1 MNKTRGFLQLTY
13 ILYHHLDKVGGS
25 KKANCLSV
33 YLSLMKYCWKS
44 NDYRA
49 GLRHSTIEK
58 DTKLSRT
65 TIHRTLLTLTKLN
78 VISTIKGR
86 SGKTYQINPK
96 FVKFEKGMYKN
107 ETSMYKNE
115 TSNVSN
121 VQTLVETIIYNNT
134 IEEIIKNNRGNQQLI
149 IDNLAK
155 LPLTDLKKDK
165 NNPYYI
171 KLAIQRK
178 QELAANEKKTYV
190 PPQKILQALK
200 SISKNSNPRYREK
213 VSYNK
218 RNNLD
223 YKGNPIVKDDKIS
236 TERGNPIAKDK
247 NKV

>member
-49 GLRHSTIEK
+49 GLRHSTIQK
-58 DTKLSRT
+58 DTGLSRT

-78 VISTIKGR
+78 VMSTIKGR

-115 TSNVSN
+115 TLNVSN
-121 VQTLVETIIYNNT
+121 VKTLVESLVYSNT
-134 IEEIIKNNRGNQQLI
+134 IEEIIKNNRGNKQSI

-155 LPLTDLKKDK
+155 LPMTDLKMDK
-165 NNPYYI
+165 NNPYYV

-178 QELAANEKKTYV
+178 EELAANEKKTYV

-213 VSYNK
+213 VAYNK

-223 YKGNPIVKDDKIS
+223 YKGN
-236 TERGNPIAKDK
+236 AKDK

>member
-1 MNKTRGFLQLTY
+1 MIKTRGFLQLTY
-13 ILYHHLDKVGGS
+13 MLYHHLDKVGGS

-86 SGKTYQINPK
+86 SGKTYQINTK
-96 FVKFEKGMYKN
+96 FVKFEKGMFQN

-115 TSNVSN
+115 TLNVSN
-121 VQTLVETIIYNNT
+121 VKTLVESLVYSNT
-134 IEEIIKNNRGNQQLI
+134 IEEIIKNNRGNQQSI
-149 IDNLAK
+149 IDSLAK
-155 LPLTDLKKDK
+155 LPMTDLKMDK
-165 NNPYYI
+165 NNPYYV

-190 PPQKILQALK
+190 SPQKILQALK

-213 VSYNK
+213 VAYNK

>member
-1 MNKTRGFLQLTY
+1 MIKTRGFLQLTY
-13 ILYHHLDKVGGS
+13 VLYHHLDKVGGS

-49 GLRHSTIEK
+49 GLRHSTIQK
-58 DTKLSRT
+58 DTGLSRT

-96 FVKFEKGMYKN
+96 FVKFEKGMFKN

-178 QELAANEKKTYV
+178 EELAANEKKTYV

-213 VSYNK
+213 VTYNK

-223 YKGNPIVKDDKIS
+223 YKGNPI
-236 TERGNPIAKDK
+236 AKDK
-247 NKV
+247 DKV

>member
-1 MNKTRGFLQLTY
+1 
-13 ILYHHLDKVGGS
+13 
-25 KKANCLSV
+25 
-33 YLSLMKYCWKS
+33 MKYCWKS

-65 TIHRTLLTLTKLN
+65 TIHRTLQTLTKLN
-78 VISTIKGR
+78 VISTVKGR

-121 VQTLVETIIYNNT
+121 VKTLVETLIYSNT
-134 IEEIIKNNRGNQQLI
+134 IDEIIKNNRGNQQLI

-155 LPLTDLKKDK
+155 LPLTDLRKDK
-165 NNPYYI
+165 NNPYYVR
-171 KLAIQRK
+171 LAIQRK
-178 QELAANEKKTYV
+178 EELAANEKKTYV

-213 VSYNK
+213 VAYNK

-223 YKGNPIVKDDKIS
+223 WKGN
-236 TERGNPIAKDK
+236 AKDK
-247 NKV
+247 DKM

>member
-1 MNKTRGFLQLTY
+1 MIKTRGFLQLTY

-96 FVKFEKGMYKN
+96 FVKFEKGMFKN

-155 LPLTDLKKDK
+155 LPLTDLRKDK
-165 NNPYYI
+165 NNPYYVR
-171 KLAIQRK
+171 LAIQRK

-190 PPQKILQALK
+190 SPQKILQALK

-213 VSYNK
+213 VAYNK

-223 YKGNPIVKDDKIS
+223 YKGNPI
-236 TERGNPIAKDK
+236 AKDK

>member
-1 MNKTRGFLQLTY
+1 MLKTRGFLQLTY
-13 ILYHHLDKVGGS
+13 MLYHHLDKVGGS

-44 NDYRA
+44 NNYTA
-49 GLRHSTIEK
+49 GLRHSTIQK
-58 DTKLSRT
+58 DTGLSRT

-115 TSNVSN
+115 TSNVSD
-121 VQTLVETIIYNNT
+121 VQTLVETIDT
-134 IEEIIKNNRGNQQLI
+134 ITNKPIEDVIRANKGNQQLI

-155 LPLTDLKKDK
+155 LPLDILKQDN

-178 QELAANEKKTYV
+178 EELDANEKKTYV
-190 PPQKILQALK
+190 SPQKILQALK

-213 VSYNK
+213 VAYNK

-223 YKGNPIVKDDKIS
+223 YKGN
-236 TERGNPIAKDK
+236 AKDK

>member
-65 TIHRTLLTLTKLN
+65 TIHRTLQTLTKLN

-96 FVKFEKGMYKN
+96 FVKFEKAMYKN

-155 LPLTDLKKDK
+155 LPLTDLRKDK
-165 NNPYYI
+165 NNPYYVR
-171 KLAIQRK
+171 LAIQRK
-178 QELAANEKKTYV
+178 QELQANDKKTYV

-213 VSYNK
+213 VAYNK

-223 YKGNPIVKDDKIS
+223 YKGN
-236 TERGNPIAKDK
+236 AKDK

>member
-49 GLRHSTIEK
+49 GLRHSTIQK
-58 DTKLSRT
+58 DTGLSRT

-115 TSNVSN
+115 TLNVSN
-121 VQTLVETIIYNNT
+121 VKTLVETLIYSNT
-134 IEEIIKNNRGNQQLI
+134 IEEIIKNNRGNKQSI

-155 LPLTDLKKDK
+155 LPLLDLKMDK
-165 NNPYYI
+165 NNPYYVR
-171 KLAIQRK
+171 LAIQRK
-178 QELAANEKKTYV
+178 EELAANEKKTYV

-223 YKGNPIVKDDKIS
+223 YKGNPI
-236 TERGNPIAKDK
+236 AKDK

>member
-1 MNKTRGFLQLTY
+1 MLKTRGFLQLTY

-49 GLRHSTIEK
+49 GLRHSTIQK
-58 DTKLSRT
+58 DTGLSRT

-115 TSNVSN
+115 TSNVSD
-121 VQTLVETIIYNNT
+121 VQTLVESLVYSNT

-190 PPQKILQALK
+190 SPQKILQALK

-213 VSYNK
+213 VAYNK

-223 YKGNPIVKDDKIS
+223 YKGN
-236 TERGNPIAKDK
+236 AKDK

>member
-1 MNKTRGFLQLTY
+1 MIKTRGFLQLTY
-13 ILYHHLDKVGGS
+13 VLYHHLDKVSGG

-121 VQTLVETIIYNNT
+121 VKTLVETLIYSNT
-134 IEEIIKNNRGNQQLI
+134 IEEIIKNNRGNQQSI

-155 LPLTDLKKDK
+155 LPLDILKKDK
-165 NNPYYI
+165 NNPYYM
-171 KLAIQRK
+171 KLAIARK
-178 QELAANEKKTYV
+178 EELAAESKANYV
-190 PPQKILQALK
+190 HPQKIIQALNK
-200 SISKNSNPRYREK
+200 IKKETNVRYKEK
-213 VSYNK
+213 RDFNI
-218 RNNLD
+218 RNNI
-223 YKGNPIVKDDKIS
+223 KPWEK
-236 TERGNPIAKDK
+236 
-247 NKV
+247 

>member
-44 NDYRA
+44 NNYTA

-96 FVKFEKGMYKN
+96 FVKFEKGMFQN
-107 ETSMYKNE
+107 ETHLFQNY
-115 TSNVSN
+115 TSNVSD
-121 VQTLVETIIYNNT
+121 VQTLVEHQYNNNNS
-134 IEEIIKNNRGNQQLI
+134 IEEVIKNYKGNQQSI

-155 LPLTDLKKDK
+155 LPLTDLKMDK
-165 NNPYYI
+165 NNPYYV

-190 PPQKILQALK
+190 SPQKILQALNTIK
-200 SISKNSNPRYREK
+200 KETNVRYREK
-213 VSYNK
+213 REYNI

-223 YKGNPIVKDDKIS
+223 YKGNAK
-236 TERGNPIAKDK
+236 NKDK
-247 NKV
+247 V

>member
-44 NDYRA
+44 NNYRA

-65 TIHRTLLTLTKLN
+65 TIHRTLQTLTKLN

-121 VQTLVETIIYNNT
+121 VQTLVETIDTINNKP
-134 IEEIIKNNRGNQQLI
+134 IEDVIRANKGNQQSI

-155 LPLTDLKKDK
+155 LPLDILKQDN
-165 NNPYYI
+165 NNPYYV

-178 QELAANEKKTYV
+178 QELQANEKRTYV
-190 PPQKILQALK
+190 SPQKILQALNTIK
-200 SISKNSNPRYREK
+200 KETNVRYKEK
-213 VSYNK
+213 RDFNI

-223 YKGNPIVKDDKIS
+223 YKGNPIVKDDKI
-236 TERGNPIAKDK
+236 TTKRGNPIGK
-247 NKV
+247 NKD

>member
-1 MNKTRGFLQLTY
+1 M
-13 ILYHHLDKVGGS
+13 LYHHLDKVGGS

-65 TIHRTLLTLTKLN
+65 TIHRTLQTLTKLN

-96 FVKFEKGMYKN
+96 FVKFEKAMYKN

-121 VQTLVETIIYNNT
+121 VKTLVETLIYSNT

-155 LPLTDLKKDK
+155 LPLTDLKMDK
-165 NNPYYI
+165 NNPYYV

-190 PPQKILQALK
+190 SPQKILQALK
-200 SISKNSNPRYREK
+200 TISKNSNPRYREK
-213 VSYNK
+213 VEYNK

-223 YKGNPIVKDDKIS
+223 YKGNAK
-236 TERGNPIAKDK
+236 NKDK
-247 NKV
+247 V

>member
-1 MNKTRGFLQLTY
+1 MIKTRGFLQLTY
-13 ILYHHLDKVGGS
+13 VLYHHLDKVGGS

-65 TIHRTLLTLTKLN
+65 TIHRTLQTLTKLN
-78 VISTIKGR
+78 VISTVKGR

-121 VQTLVETIIYNNT
+121 VQTLVESIVYINT

-165 NNPYYI
+165 NNPYYV

-213 VSYNK
+213 VAYNK

-223 YKGNPIVKDDKIS
+223 WKGN
-236 TERGNPIAKDK
+236 AKDK
-247 NKV
+247 DKV

>member
-1 MNKTRGFLQLTY
+1 MIKTRGFLQLTY

-96 FVKFEKGMYKN
+96 FVKFEKGMFQN
-107 ETSMYKNE
+107 ETPMFQNY
-115 TSNVSN
+115 TSNVSDLK
-121 VQTLVETIIYNNT
+121 TLVETIDT
-134 IEEIIKNNRGNQQLI
+134 IDNKPIEDIIRENRGNQQSI
-149 IDNLAK
+149 IDSLAK

-165 NNPYYI
+165 NNPYYM
-171 KLAIQRK
+171 KLAIARK
-178 QELAANEKKTYV
+178 EELAAESKANYV
-190 PPQKILQALK
+190 HPQKIIQALNK
-200 SISKNSNPRYREK
+200 ISKNSNPRYREK
-213 VSYNK
+213 VAFNK

-223 YKGNPIVKDDKIS
+223 YKGRPI
-236 TERGNPIAKDK
+236 GK
-247 NKV
+247 NKD

>member
-1 MNKTRGFLQLTY
+1 
-13 ILYHHLDKVGGS
+13 
-25 KKANCLSV
+25 
-33 YLSLMKYCWKS
+33 MKYCWKS

-65 TIHRTLLTLTKLN
+65 TIHRTLQTLTKLN
-78 VISTIKGR
+78 VISTVKGR

-121 VQTLVETIIYNNT
+121 VKTLVETLIYSNT
-134 IEEIIKNNRGNQQLI
+134 IDEIIKNNRGNQQLI
-149 IDNLAK
+149 IDHLAK
-155 LPLTDLKKDK
+155 LPLTDLRKDK
-165 NNPYYI
+165 NNPYYVR
-171 KLAIQRK
+171 LAIQRK
-178 QELAANEKKTYV
+178 QELQANEKKTYV

-213 VSYNK
+213 VAYNK

-223 YKGNPIVKDDKIS
+223 YKGN
-236 TERGNPIAKDK
+236 AKDK

>member
-1 MNKTRGFLQLTY
+1 MIKTRGFLQLTY
-13 ILYHHLDKVGGS
+13 MLYHHLDKVGGS

-49 GLRHSTIEK
+49 GLRHSTIQK
-58 DTKLSRT
+58 DTGLSRT

-86 SGKTYQINPK
+86 SGKTYQINTK
-96 FVKFEKGMYKN
+96 FVKFEKGMFQN

-115 TSNVSN
+115 TLNVSN
-121 VQTLVETIIYNNT
+121 VKTLVETIDTITNKT
-134 IEEIIKNNRGNQQLI
+134 IENVIRANKGNQQSI
-149 IDNLAK
+149 IDSLAK
-155 LPLTDLKKDK
+155 LPMTDLKMDK
-165 NNPYYI
+165 NNPYYV

-178 QELAANEKKTYV
+178 EELAANEKKTYV
-190 PPQKILQALK
+190 SPQKILQALK

-213 VSYNK
+213 VAYNK

-223 YKGNPIVKDDKIS
+223 YKGNAK
-236 TERGNPIAKDK
+236 NKDK
-247 NKV
+247 V

>member
-1 MNKTRGFLQLTY
+1 MIKTRGFLQLTY

-96 FVKFEKGMYKN
+96 FVKFEKGMFQN
-107 ETSMYKNE
+107 ETHLFQNY
-115 TSNVSN
+115 TSNVSD
-121 VQTLVETIIYNNT
+121 VQTLVEQQYNNNKSNSV
-134 IEEIIKNNRGNQQLI
+134 EEVIKNYKGNQQSI

-155 LPLTDLKKDK
+155 LPLDILKQDN

-190 PPQKILQALK
+190 SPQKILQALK

-223 YKGNPIVKDDKIS
+223 YKGNPI
-236 TERGNPIAKDK
+236 AKDK

>member
-1 MNKTRGFLQLTY
+1 MIKTRGFLQLTY

-65 TIHRTLLTLTKLN
+65 TIHRTLQTLTKLN

-96 FVKFEKGMYKN
+96 FVKFEKAMYKN

-115 TSNVSN
+115 TSNVSD
-121 VQTLVETIIYNNT
+121 VQTLVETIDTINNKP
-134 IEEIIKNNRGNQQLI
+134 IEDVIRDYKGNQQSI

-155 LPLTDLKKDK
+155 LPLDILKQDNK
-165 NNPYYI
+165 NHYYV

-178 QELAANEKKTYV
+178 QELQANEKKTYV
-190 PPQKILQALK
+190 SPQKILQALK
-200 SISKNSNPRYREK
+200 TISKNSNPRYREK
-213 VSYNK
+213 VEYNK

-223 YKGNPIVKDDKIS
+223 YKGN
-236 TERGNPIAKDK
+236 AKNK

>member
-1 MNKTRGFLQLTY
+1 MIKTRGFLQLTY
-13 ILYHHLDKVGGS
+13 VLYHHLDKVGGS

-49 GLRHSTIEK
+49 GLRHSTIQK
-58 DTKLSRT
+58 DTGLSRT

-86 SGKTYQINPK
+86 SGKTYQINTK
-96 FVKFEKGMYKN
+96 FVKFEKGMFQN

-115 TSNVSN
+115 TLNVSN
-121 VQTLVETIIYNNT
+121 VKTLVETLIYNNT
-134 IEEIIKNNRGNQQLI
+134 IEEIIKNNRGNKQSI
-149 IDNLAK
+149 IDSLAK
-155 LPLTDLKKDK
+155 LPMTDLKMDK
-165 NNPYYI
+165 NNPYYV

-190 PPQKILQALK
+190 SPQKILQALK
-200 SISKNSNPRYREK
+200 SISKNSNPRYKEK
-213 VSYNK
+213 VAYNK

-223 YKGNPIVKDDKIS
+223 YKGN
-236 TERGNPIAKDK
+236 AKK
-247 NKV
+247 KS

>member
-1 MNKTRGFLQLTY
+1 
-13 ILYHHLDKVGGS
+13 
-25 KKANCLSV
+25 
-33 YLSLMKYCWKS
+33 MKYCWKS

-65 TIHRTLLTLTKLN
+65 TIHRTLQTLTKLN
-78 VISTIKGR
+78 VISTVKGR

-121 VQTLVETIIYNNT
+121 VKTLVETLIYSNT
-134 IEEIIKNNRGNQQLI
+134 IDEIIKNNRGNQQLI
-149 IDNLAK
+149 IDHLAK
-155 LPLTDLKKDK
+155 LPLTDLRKDK
-165 NNPYYI
+165 NNPYYVR
-171 KLAIQRK
+171 LAIQRK
-178 QELAANEKKTYV
+178 EELAANEKKTYV

-213 VSYNK
+213 VAYNK

-223 YKGNPIVKDDKIS
+223 WKGN
-236 TERGNPIAKDK
+236 AKDK
-247 NKV
+247 DKV

>member
-1 MNKTRGFLQLTY
+1 MLKTRGFLQLTY
-13 ILYHHLDKVGGS
+13 MLYHHLDKVGGS

-49 GLRHSTIEK
+49 GLRHSTIQK
-58 DTKLSRT
+58 DTGLSRT

-86 SGKTYQINPK
+86 SGKTYQINTK
-96 FVKFEKGMYKN
+96 FVKFEKGMFQN

-115 TSNVSN
+115 TLNVSN
-121 VQTLVETIIYNNT
+121 VKTLVETIDTITNKT
-134 IEEIIKNNRGNQQLI
+134 IEDVIRTNKGNQQSI
-149 IDNLAK
+149 IDSLAK
-155 LPLTDLKKDK
+155 LPMTDLKMDK
-165 NNPYYI
+165 NNPYYV

-178 QELAANEKKTYV
+178 QELQANEKKTYV
-190 PPQKILQALK
+190 SPQKILQALK

-223 YKGNPIVKDDKIS
+223 YKGN
-236 TERGNPIAKDK
+236 AKDK

>member
-13 ILYHHLDKVGGS
+13 VLYHHLDKVGGS

-155 LPLTDLKKDK
+155 LPLTDLRKDK

-171 KLAIQRK
+171 RLAIQRK

-190 PPQKILQALK
+190 SPQKILQALK

-213 VSYNK
+213 VAYNK

-223 YKGNPIVKDDKIS
+223 YKGN
-236 TERGNPIAKDK
+236 AKDK

>member
-13 ILYHHLDKVGGS
+13 MLYHHLDKVGGS

-65 TIHRTLLTLTKLN
+65 TIHRTLQTLTKLN
-78 VISTIKGR
+78 VISTVKGR

-121 VQTLVETIIYNNT
+121 VQTLVETLIYNNT
-134 IEEIIKNNRGNQQLI
+134 IEEIIKNNRGNKQSI

-155 LPLTDLKKDK
+155 LPLLDLKMDK
-165 NNPYYI
+165 NNPYYV

-178 QELAANEKKTYV
+178 EELAHFERSEKSSSAANEKKTYV
-190 PPQKILQALK
+190 SPQKILQALK

-213 VSYNK
+213 VAYNK

-223 YKGNPIVKDDKIS
+223 YKGN
-236 TERGNPIAKDK
+236 AKDK